1 MFFSL
6 VPARFLNSHLT
17 FFFNHQTCKRCPT
30 HPICFILFQK
40 KVCFEFVSSDPEHL
54 SIARVQVYQ
63 FSDHFRISLLWLSLA
78 VLDLICCIIL
88 LLPSLFRHHFVSTW
102 AYGVRSHW
110 CLLEFGL
117 HFFPLYLAQ
126 VLWHSQYPGD
136 AKEGSFLWLHLL
148 FFTWSVCFCQGILRD
163 FSLRTWHYP
172 RETQKSIPLI

>member
-1 MFFSL
+1 MSL
-6 VPARFLNSHLT
+6 DYVPARFSDSLLT
-17 FFFNHQTCKRCPT
+17 FLFNHQTCKRCPT

-40 KVCFEFVSSDPEHL
+40 KVCFEFVSSDPGYL
-54 SIARVQVYQ
+54 SVARVQICQV
-63 FSDHFRISLLWLSLA
+63 SDRCRSSMLWLSLA
-78 VLDLICCIIL
+78 TLDLICSII

-117 HFFPLYLAQ
+117 HFFSLYLAQ

-136 AKEGSFLWLHLL
+136 AKEGSFLWFHLL
-148 FFTWSVCFCQGILRD
+148 FFCWSVCFWEGIPRD

-172 RETQKSIPLI
+172 RETQKSMPLI